1 MTLTS
6 ETEVPAV
13 PAAVRELR
21 ELFLAAAW
29 PAAIRA
35 AARLGVADALGDTP
49 ATAEQLA
56 RETGADPGAL
66 RRLLR
71 ALSQRGVFVME
82 PDGRFSHSET
92 SRLLTD
98 GGPRSLRHMALWATE
113 PWTWEV
119 WPRLEEAVRGGG
131 DVFHALHG
139 KDFFAYLH
147 EDAPD
152 SARVFDLAMT
162 QASTLS
168 ARQLSAVL
176 DLTGVDTLVDV
187 AGGQGQ
193 TLATL
198 LQDHPGPRGVLFD
211 LPSVVAH
218 ADPRLTGDG
227 PLATRCTL
235 AAGDCRAG
243 VPVEADL
250 YLLKNV
256 LEWDD
261 DSTVTTL
268 RNVAEHARPGAR
280 VVIVENLVDAGAEA
294 GFTSAMDLLLLLNV
308 GGKKHT
314 RADLLS
320 LVERAGLVVEEVR
333 PVNAYLH
340 MIVARAD
347 GR

>member
-6 ETEVPAV
+6 QTAVPAV

-49 ATAEQLA
+49 ATVERLA
-56 RETGADPGAL
+56 RQTGTDPHAL

-71 ALSQRGVFVME
+71 ALSQRGVFVAE
-82 PDGRFSHSET
+82 ADGRFSHSET
-92 SRLLTD
+92 SRLLRD
-98 GGPRSLRHMALWATE
+98 GMPRGLRHMALWATE

-119 WPRLEEAVRGGG
+119 WPRLEAAVRSGG
-131 DVFHALHG
+131 DVFHALHD

-187 AGGQGQ
+187 AGGQGR

-198 LQDHPGPRGVLFD
+198 LENGPGVRGVLFD
-211 LPSVVAH
+211 LPSVVADP
-218 ADPRLTGDG
+218 DPRLTGDG
-227 PLATRCTL
+227 PLAGRCKL
-235 AAGDCRAG
+235 VAGDCRAG

-268 RNVAEHARPGAR
+268 RNVVEHARPGAR

-294 GFTSAMDLLLLLNV
+294 GFTAAMDLLLLLNV

-314 RADLLS
+314 RADLLA
-320 LVERAGLVVEEVR
+320 LVERAGLVVEEIR

-340 MIVARAD
+340 MIVARAA
-347 GR
+347 R